1 MSSDKYYYNIN
12 IGDFNL
18 IYYNEYKKIK
28 FDCLA
33 YKQYKLIDK
42 IYQLVR
48 LNVILKL
55 FVSNRLKENVYRFKD
70 MFSIISKAEKNKI
83 NMLELRIY
91 NDTVYLSDI
100 DASILQTYIER
111 FLQKIDFIDQE
122 SIPDYS
128 RIKK

>member
-18 IYYNEYKKIK
+18 IYYDEYKKRK

-91 NDTVYLSDI
+91 NDTVYSSDI